1 MGAATPGRGRKI
13 DETDRVSCGRDRGGR
28 GALLG
33 IGQKEIAHC
42 QESRYHLSGSY
53 YSAPF
58 LTPPHFTT
66 RVPHPSYSPLTAS
79 AKDPQPCRIFCTP
92 NNSRTIVLGGEQIQ
106 SAPSAFC

>member
-58 LTPPHFTT
+58 LTPAHFTT
-66 RVPHPSYSPLTAS
+66 GGPHPSYSPLSES
-79 AKDPQPCRIFCTP
+79 AKEPKSCPIFLRAI
-92 NNSRTIVLGGEQIQ
+92 NSGTIVFV
-106 SAPSAFC
+106 A